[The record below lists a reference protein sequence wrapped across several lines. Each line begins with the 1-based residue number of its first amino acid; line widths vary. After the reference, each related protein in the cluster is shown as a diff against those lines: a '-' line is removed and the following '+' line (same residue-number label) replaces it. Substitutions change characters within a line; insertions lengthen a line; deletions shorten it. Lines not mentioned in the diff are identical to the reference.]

1 MEKYFFKKTPE
12 KSLQLVY
19 ADQISKTLLGNF
31 LKLNGFKDMYVIFG
45 DFTVLKNYSSP
56 KNINKTQM
64 TKTLKNFANDF
75 GQNCLT
81 NYLTKRLQDRIKP

>member
-1 MEKYFFKKTPE
+1 
-12 KSLQLVY
+12 
-19 ADQISKTLLGNF
+19 
-31 LKLNGFKDMYVIFG
+31 MYVIFG

-64 TKTLKNFANDF
+64 TKTLKNFADDF

-81 NYLTKRLQDRIKP
+81 NYLTKRLQDKIKP